1 MMFACFIIFC
11 FILILSYIW
20 ILLDFDEVLSTKSC
34 TFFKGWNQVL
44 GSIAGFKFCTHLN
57 DTDAH
62 LVEDSPRMVEHADR
76 ITTNVSMST
85 SHVSVLVPLVLMG
98 DVPADSMVSAT
109 MLGSQLGV
117 KGLCTSV
124 D

>member
-1 MMFACFIIFC
+1 MILFSVFEFFSFIWF
-11 FILILSYIW
+11 
-20 ILLDFDEVLSTKSC
+20 LLYFFKVVLSDKSC
-34 TFFKGWNQVL
+34 TFFKDWNQVL

-62 LVEDSPRMVEHADR
+62 VEEDSPRMVEHADR
-76 ITTNVSMST
+76 ITTNVSLST

-98 DVPADSMVSAT
+98 DVPADSVISTT

-117 KGLCTSV
+117 KG
-124 D
+124 